1 MSATVEVVTPN
12 ASSPPPSAGVV
23 PTIARKELTE
33 LLRDARLKWAGG
45 LIALLM
51 LTALLLG
58 WQQQEQLDAERA
70 AARSETYQQWLG
82 QGEKNPHSAAHFG
95 QYAFKPASPLS
106 FLDPGINPYVGATV
120 WMEAHKQNEF
130 RFRPARDAT
139 SLRRFGDLSISFVW
153 QVLSP
158 LLIVLLTFNAFSGER
173 ERGTLR
179 QLLSVGVRPSQLLA
193 GKLLALG
200 ALLAMLLIPPI
211 LLGTLLLLVI
221 DDHHLSAV
229 DTLGRSGLMLAGY
242 AIYLGGFAL
251 LALAVS
257 ALCGSSRK
265 ALIVLL
271 AFWVANAF
279 VAPRA
284 ITDLAARLA
293 PTPSA
298 LDFQAALTKAKR
310 ANFGHDES
318 HPAFI
323 EFRDSVLK
331 QYGVTRI
338 EDLPVN
344 FRALSLNEDDERG
357 YRIYDEHYGRL
368 WAIYQE
374 QERIR
379 ALGGVLFPLTA
390 LQPWS
395 MAMAGTDIAQQ
406 NHFAAA
412 AEQYRR
418 GIQKAMAGDMI
429 KNRPN
434 DGSDYVAGPELW
446 SSIKPFE
453 YTPPSAADVV
463 PGQLS
468 SLLILPIWAAAA
480 AGLAVTAVRRLQP
493 T

>member
-1 MSATVEVVTPN
+1 MSAITETAAPVP
-12 ASSPPPSAGVV
+12 ALLPAGMVA
-23 PTIARKELTE
+23 TIAGKEFTE

-45 LIALLM
+45 LIAVLM

-58 WQQQEQLDAERA
+58 WQQQQQLDRERA
-70 AARSETYQQWLG
+70 AASHTSYQQWLG
-82 QGEKNPHSAAHFG
+82 QGEKNPHSAAHYG

-106 FLDPGINPYVGATV
+106 FLDPGINPYVGSAV

-139 SLRRFGDLSISFVW
+139 SLRRFGDLSINFVW

-158 LLIVLLTFNAFSGER
+158 LLIVLITFNAFTGER

-179 QLLSVGVRPSQLLA
+179 QLLSVGVQPAQLLV
-193 GKLLALG
+193 GKMTAIS
-200 ALLAMLLIPPI
+200 ALLAI
-211 LLGTLLLLVI
+211 LLVPPMLMAMAMLFFV
-221 DDHHLSAV
+221 DEHHV
-229 DTLGRSGLMLAGY
+229 DSLDILGRSGLMFIGY
-242 AIYLGGFAL
+242 AVYLAGFAL
-251 LALAVS
+251 LSLGVS
-257 ALCGSSRK
+257 AACGSSRK

-271 AFWVANAF
+271 AFWVLNCF

-284 ITDLAARLA
+284 ITDVAARLA

-298 LDFQAALTKAKR
+298 VQFQSALTQAKK
-310 ANFGHDES
+310 ANFGHDEK

-323 EFRDSVLK
+323 AFRDSVLAR
-331 QYGVTRI
+331 YGVSRV

-368 WAIYQE
+368 WAIYLE

-379 ALGGVLFPLTA
+379 SLAGVLFPMAA

-406 NHFAAA
+406 NDFATA
-412 AEQYRR
+412 AERYRR
-418 GIQKAMAGDMI
+418 EIQKAMAADMI
-429 KNRPN
+429 RNRPN

-446 SSIKPFE
+446 ASIAPFE
-453 YTPPSAADVV
+453 YRLPQAASVL
-463 PGQLS
+463 GNQWRN
-468 SLLILPIWAAAA
+468 LLLLLVWAVMIGGFA
-480 AGLAVTAVRRLQP
+480 LTVVRRLRP